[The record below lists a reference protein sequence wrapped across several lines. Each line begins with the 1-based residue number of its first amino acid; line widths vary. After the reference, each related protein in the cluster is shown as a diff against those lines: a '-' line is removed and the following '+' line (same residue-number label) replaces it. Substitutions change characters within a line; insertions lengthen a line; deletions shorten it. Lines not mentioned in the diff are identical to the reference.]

1 MGCPPYHRRI
11 LHALYSVARGR
22 DTKETKMFQD
32 VRLAGVQESLPQ
44 QAEVTIGLL
53 PACFPGKVAQW
64 HRCLCSSPICSGP
77 GTRLVARAIQP
88 QKLMGNPV
96 QAGEAAPS
104 SPSPRYSCG
113 GGGMCLWRARL
124 A

>member
-64 HRCLCSSPICSGP
+64 HRC
-77 GTRLVARAIQP
+77 QP
-88 QKLMGNPV
+88 NYKSNLIYKSN
-96 QAGEAAPS
+96 
-104 SPSPRYSCG
+104 
-113 GGGMCLWRARL
+113 LTI
-124 A
+124 